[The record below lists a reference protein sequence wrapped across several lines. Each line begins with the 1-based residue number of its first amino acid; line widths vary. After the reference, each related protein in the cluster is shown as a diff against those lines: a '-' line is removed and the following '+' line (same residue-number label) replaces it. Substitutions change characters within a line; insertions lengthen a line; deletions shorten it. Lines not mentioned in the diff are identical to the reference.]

1 MKALLAAVCVLS
13 VALGAQANPS
23 PQQQSTSAPVATQS
37 DAAQALAPDAAPPGG
52 KINPQK
58 AADIQRLMEVADMK
72 SVLSKTMTAMETNM
86 KAAMITML
94 PAGDYREQLAELFVE
109 KFNSKLNLQQF
120 LDVAATSYDKYLS
133 DDDKIGRASCRERW

>member
-72 SVLSKTMTAMETNM
+72 SVLSKTMAAMETNM
-86 KAAMITML
+86 KSAMIALL
-94 PAGDYREQLAELFVE
+94 PAGDYRGQLAELFVE
-109 KFNSKLNLQQF
+109 KFNSKLNRSEEHTSELQSP
-120 LDVAATSYDKYLS
+120 VH
-133 DDDKIGRASCRERW
+133 